1 MEDKERKKNNHTIL
15 LRIERGKKK
24 KKKISTFSELWTEGG
39 DVHLLF
45 IFLRSG
51 IYFR

>member
-15 LRIERGKKK
+15 LRIERGKK